1 MTTSSMLFAKNL
13 NQFQKNNADY
23 GKRCTNTLRGK
34 TAGSC
39 PSRGLKVLRL
49 EIPHGFIIAKQ
60 AFGIRLCAPPRGYRN
75 KNYAKRQLCAGRYCR
90 DHAAGEMIDA

>member
-34 TAGSC
+34 AAGSC

-60 AFGIRLCAPPRGYRN
+60 AFGIRLCAR
-75 KNYAKRQLCAGRYCR
+75 
-90 DHAAGEMIDA
+90 HAATGTRITPSANFAPVDIVEITLPGK